1 MTGHSWQQ
9 YINKP
14 LLLYVVGMLI
24 LAAAGTWVMTLGA
37 FSWPSIEAVLL
48 GGGALLLVWQCG
60 VRFPYLGLISMERLV
75 QFHLLLTLPLSEV
88 VIIHILPS
96 LLMPFINKSYRMNS
110 YHVATIRGLN
120 NLAMNT
126 LMMLVAAWILQWGV
140 DLPLTALTWD
150 HAWSIA
156 LAAVL
161 MQAVNISMI
170 FCYFKLD
177 RKKIKG
183 LFTSAYLFADLMFV
197 PVGVMSALLFHL
209 GDTALFALF
218 IFFTA
223 VLLLAYRSLNQS
235 DQNKEQ
241 ISINQATDHQI
252 SALNLE
258 HLCQAISN
266 RCDQLF
272 NAQAVYL
279 LAVDE
284 DSHHVLVADNRTEI
298 RDLTERLDG
307 LLTTDRIAATVD
319 QIDDN
324 TLHHMQAAFIDSD
337 GTFARLLLMRDQ
349 ALPFNEADLDMLRL
363 IVRQFRTDLSY
374 AMTYQKLN
382 EYKINL
388 EAKVAMRTKQLE
400 QANKEKSELV
410 ERLKKISQTDALTG
424 LKNRRY
430 FDALMNHF
438 LGTQPATLSLA
449 VIDIDHFK
457 QVNDQ
462 QGHDQGDAVLQ
473 AIAKIMNQ
481 WAPSGGILARYGGE
495 EFVVVLT
502 ASSSQEAE
510 QSLEKLRAL
519 VESHAWDWSNQTHS
533 ITISIGL
540 SHHPA
545 TPIERLFEAADA
557 GLYQAKANGR
567 NQLVVQT

>member
-1 MTGHSWQQ
+1 MTGHQWQQ

-24 LAAAGTWVMTLGA
+24 VAAAGTWLLTHDVFT
-37 FSWPSIEAVLL
+37 WPSFESILL

-96 LLMPFINKSYRMNS
+96 LVMPFINKSYRMNS

-126 LMMLVAAWILQWGV
+126 LMMMVAALVLQWGIA
-140 DLPLTALTWD
+140 LPLTTLTWID
-150 HAWSIA
+150 VWPIA
-156 LAAVL
+156 VAAVL
-161 MQAVNISMI
+161 MQAVNITMI

-177 RKKIKG
+177 RKKIQG

-197 PVGVMSALLFHL
+197 PVGVMSALLFHM
-209 GDTALFALF
+209 GDTALFTLF
-218 IFFTA
+218 IFFTV

-252 SALNLE
+252 SALNLD
-258 HLCQAISN
+258 HLCQTISN

-284 DSHHVLVADNRTEI
+284 GRHQVLVAENRAEVK
-298 RDLTERLDG
+298 DLNDRIDG
-307 LLTTDRIAATVD
+307 LLTTDRIGASVD
-319 QIDDN
+319 QVDDI
-324 TLHHMQAAFIDSD
+324 TLHHIQAAFIDSD
-337 GTFARLLLMRDQ
+337 GIFARLILMRDQ
-349 ALPFNEADLDMLRL
+349 APPFNEADLDMLRL

-374 AMTYQKLN
+374 AMTYQRLN

-388 EAKVAMRTKQLE
+388 EAKVAMRTEQLE

-438 LGTQPATLSLA
+438 QTSQPQQLSLA

-462 QGHDQGDAVLQ
+462 LGHDRGDDVLQ
-473 AIAKIMNQ
+473 TIAHIMNQ
-481 WAPSGGILARYGGE
+481 WAPPGSMLARYGGE

-502 ASSSQEAE
+502 ASTLKEAE
-510 QSLEKLRAL
+510 QSLEQLRIL
-519 VESHAWDWSNQTHS
+519 VESHAWTLPNLATK

-540 SHHPA
+540 SHHPETA
-545 TPIERLFEAADA
+545 IGQLFESADA
-557 GLYQAKANGR
+557 ALYQAKAKGR
-567 NQLVVQT
+567 NQLVIQA